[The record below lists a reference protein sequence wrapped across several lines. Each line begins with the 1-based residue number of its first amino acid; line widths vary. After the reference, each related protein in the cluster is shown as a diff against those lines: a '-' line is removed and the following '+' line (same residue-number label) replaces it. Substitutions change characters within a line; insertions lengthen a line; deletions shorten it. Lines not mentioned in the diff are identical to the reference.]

1 VHIMKRSLLITV
13 GCGLFASVALAQTPP
28 AGTRTPSAQDFVN
41 KVVISDMF
49 EIQSS
54 QLALSKQADA
64 DTKPFAEK
72 MVQDHQKT
80 SSELKGLV
88 EGSMVKLTL
97 PTSLDSEHQHMLNEL
112 NAKSGKD
119 FDQSYDQIQVKAHR
133 EAVALFEAY
142 SKSGEDSELKIWA
155 GKTLPASQGTSEHG
169 GKAQVG
175 ASRAATSGFVAALR
189 CNTDEQG
196 LDRYLG
202 LDL

>member
-1 VHIMKRSLLITV
+1 MPRNQKGTARLVSWAAPEPHDPGVHIMKRLLLITV
-13 GCGLFASVALAQTPP
+13 GSCLVASVALAQTPP
-28 AGTRTPSAQDFVN
+28 ASTSAPSAQEFVN
-41 KVVISDMF
+41 KVAISDMF

-97 PTSLDSEHQHMLNEL
+97 PISLDAEHQQLLNEL
-112 NAKSGKD
+112 SAKSGKD
-119 FDQSYDQIQVKAHR
+119 FDQTYDQIQVKAHG

-142 SKSGEDSELKIWA
+142 SKSGEDSELKTWA
-155 GKTLPASQGTSEHG
+155 GKTLPHLKEHLSMAE
-169 GKAQVG
+169 K
-175 ASRAATSGFVAALR
+175 LK
-189 CNTDEQG
+189 
-196 LDRYLG
+196 
-202 LDL
+202 